1 MGKGVRQRSESRLSG
16 GIPLRII
23 LPVSLTVLL
32 FGMTIFFLLLPLIE
46 EKLMEGKREMI
57 RELTESSW
65 SILAAHAQKEKGG
78 LLTREQA
85 QAAAVENLRRL
96 RYGPELKDYFWINDM
111 HPRAIMHPY
120 RPDLEGKDISDFTD
134 PNGKRLFVEFVK
146 IVRTQNAGYVDY
158 EWQWKD
164 DPGRIVPKISYVKGF
179 EPWGW
184 IVGTGIYVEDV
195 RAEIASITRKLT
207 LICLGI
213 LAVIVVLSVY
223 IVRRGMI
230 VEQEKKQA
238 EEKARLRQEQL
249 FRASKMVSL
258 GTLVSGVAHEIN
270 NPVTSA
276 LLNTQTLRKVWDGV
290 LPVLDERTQS
300 DGDFKVGAMTYNEI
314 RQRMPLLLS
323 HIEDGTRRVRDIV
336 TDLRDF
342 ARETPA
348 ERSDD
353 IHVNEV
359 VGKAVGLVSNLIK
372 KSTSDFSV
380 DYTPDPPVFKGSAQ
394 RIEQVVINLV
404 MNACQALPDSERAV
418 RVRTGLDRD
427 KARVFV
433 EIEDEGVGIPPEVMQ
448 QIRDPFYTTKRDA
461 GGTGLG
467 LAISD
472 RIVRDHEG
480 EMKFESRQG
489 EGTTVRVYFPISTG
503 ESELIRTSI
512 E

>member
-1 MGKGVRQRSESRLSG
+1 MRRREQQRNEVRFAGR
-16 GIPLRII
+16 IPLRII
-23 LPVSLTVLL
+23 LPVTLTVIL
-32 FGMTIFFLLLPLIE
+32 FSMTIFLLVLPLIE
-46 EKLMEGKREMI
+46 EKLMDGKREMI

-65 SILAAHAQKEKGG
+65 SILVAHAQKEKDG
-78 LLTREQA
+78 LLTREEA
-85 QAAAVENLRRL
+85 QTEAIENLRRL

-111 HPRAIMHPY
+111 HPRIIMHPY
-120 RPDLEGKDISDFTD
+120 RPDLEGKDISDYAD
-134 PNGKRLFVEFVK
+134 PNGKRLFVEFVR
-146 IVRTQNAGYVDY
+146 IVRAKSAGYVDY

-164 DPGRIVPKISYVKGF
+164 DPGRIVPKISFVKGF

-195 RAEIASITRKLT
+195 RAEIAAITRKLT
-207 LICLGI
+207 LICIGI
-213 LAVIVVLSVY
+213 LAAIVVLSVY
-223 IVRRGMI
+223 IVRRGVI

-276 LLNTQTLRKVWDGV
+276 LLNTQTLRKVWDSV
-290 LPVLDERTQS
+290 LPILDQRTQN

-314 RQRMPLLLS
+314 RERMPMLLS

-336 TDLRDF
+336 TDLKDF

-348 ERSDD
+348 KRSDD
-353 IHVNEV
+353 INVNDIV
-359 VGKAVGLVSNLIK
+359 AKAVGLVSNLIK
-372 KSTSDFSV
+372 KSTNDFSV
-380 DYTPDPPVFKGSAQ
+380 DYTSNPPVFKGSAQ

-404 MNACQALPDSERAV
+404 MNACQALADSDRAV
-418 RVRTGLDRD
+418 RVCTGIDPE

-433 EIEDEGVGIPPEVMQ
+433 EVQDEGVGVPPEVMQ
-448 QIRDPFYTTKRDA
+448 HIKDPFYTTKREA

-480 EMKFESRQG
+480 EMTFISEQG
-489 EGTTVRVYFPISTG
+489 KGTTVRVYFPVPAN
-503 ESELIRTSI
+503 
-512 E
+512 

>member
-1 MGKGVRQRSESRLSG
+1 MDIGKHQSNGNQLPGR
-16 GIPLRII
+16 IPLRII
-23 LPVSLTVLL
+23 LPVSLTVIL
-32 FGMTIFFLLLPLIE
+32 FGMTIFFLVIPLIE
-46 EKLMEGKREMI
+46 EKLMDGKREMI

-65 SILAAHAQKEKGG
+65 SLLAAHAQKENNG

-85 QAAAVENLRRL
+85 QAAAIENLRRQ

-120 RPDLEGKDISDFTD
+120 RPDLEGKDISNFTD
-134 PNGKRLFVEFVK
+134 PNGKHLFVEFVK
-146 IVRTQNAGYVDY
+146 VVKAQNAGYVDY

-164 DPGRIVPKISYVKGF
+164 DPNRIVPKISYVKGF

-270 NPVTSA
+270 NPVTSS

-290 LPVLDERTQS
+290 LPILDQRTQS

-314 RQRMPLLLS
+314 RQRMPMLLS

-336 TDLRDF
+336 TDLKDF

-353 IHVNEV
+353 IDVNKV
-359 VGKAVGLVSNLIK
+359 VEKSVGLVSNLIK
-372 KSTSDFSV
+372 KSTNDFTV
-380 DYTPDPPVFKGSAQ
+380 DYMPDPPVFKGSAQ

-404 MNACQALPDSERAV
+404 MNACQALPDSDRAV
-418 RVRTGLDRD
+418 RVRTGLDSE
-427 KARVFV
+427 KACVFV
-433 EIEDEGVGIPPEVMQ
+433 EIGDEGTGMPPEVMQ
-448 QIRDPFYTTKRDA
+448 QIKDPFYTTKRDA

-480 EMKFESRQG
+480 EMNFVSSEGK
-489 EGTTVRVYFPISTG
+489 GTTVRVYFPIPGQFS
-503 ESELIRTSI
+503 TSI

>member
-1 MGKGVRQRSESRLSG
+1 MKSG
-16 GIPLRII
+16 RHHRNDDRVFGRIPLRII
-23 LPVSLTVLL
+23 LPLSLTVIL
-32 FGMTIFFLLLPLIE
+32 FSMTIFLLLLPLIE
-46 EKLMEGKREMI
+46 EKRMEGKREMI

-65 SILAAHAQKEKGG
+65 SILAAHAQKEKNGQ
-78 LLTREQA
+78 LSRERA
-85 QAAAVENLRRL
+85 QAAAVDNLRRL

-120 RPDLEGKDISDFTD
+120 RPDLEGKDISNFTD

-146 IVRTQNAGYVDY
+146 VVRAQNAGYVNY

-164 DPGRIVPKISYVKGF
+164 DPDRIVPKISYVKGF

-213 LAVIVVLSVY
+213 LAAIVVLSVY

-276 LLNTQTLRKVWDGV
+276 LLNTQTLRKVWEGV
-290 LPVLDERTQS
+290 LPILDERTRL

-314 RQRMPLLLS
+314 RKRMPMLLS

-353 IHVNEV
+353 IDVNEV
-359 VGKAVGLVSNLIK
+359 VVKAVGLVANLIK
-372 KSTSDFSV
+372 KSTNDFTV
-380 DYTPDPPVFKGSAQ
+380 NYTPDPPVFKGSAQ

-404 MNACQALPDSERAV
+404 MNACQALDDSDRAV
-418 RVRTGLDRD
+418 RVCTRLDPD
-427 KARVFV
+427 KACVVV
-433 EIEDEGVGIPPEVMQ
+433 EVEDEGVGIPPEVMQ
-448 QIRDPFYTTKRDA
+448 QIKDPFYTTKRDA

-480 EMKFESRQG
+480 ELEFISRQG
-489 EGTTVRVYFPISTG
+489 KGTTVRVYFPISKG
-503 ESELIRTSI
+503 ENGLLRRNE
-512 E
+512 

>member
-1 MGKGVRQRSESRLSG
+1 MQKGKQQRNEGWLAGR
-16 GIPLRII
+16 IPVRII
-23 LPVSLTVLL
+23 LPVTLTVIL
-32 FGMTIFFLLLPLIE
+32 FGMTIFLLVLPLIQ
-46 EKLMEGKREMI
+46 EKLMDGKREMI

-65 SILAAHAQKEKGG
+65 SILAAHAQKEKDE

-85 QAAAVENLRRL
+85 QASAIENLRRL

-111 HPRAIMHPY
+111 HPHIIMHPY
-120 RPDLEGKDISDFTD
+120 RTDLEGKDISEYAD

-146 IVRTQNAGYVDY
+146 VVKAKGAGYVDY

-164 DPGRIVPKISYVKGF
+164 DPERIVPKISYVKGF

-195 RAEIASITRKLT
+195 RADIASITRRLT
-207 LICLGI
+207 LISIGI
-213 LAVIVVLSVY
+213 LAVIVALSAY
-223 IVRRGMI
+223 IVRRGVI

-238 EEKARLRQEQL
+238 EENARLRQEQL

-276 LLNTQTLRKVWDGV
+276 LLNAQTLQKVWDDV
-290 LPVLDERTQS
+290 LPILDERTKS
-300 DGDFKVGAMTYNEI
+300 GGDFKVGAMNYTEI
-314 RQRMPLLLS
+314 RERMPLLLS
-323 HIEDGTRRVRDIV
+323 HIEEGTRRVRDIV

-342 ARETPA
+342 ARETPT

-353 IHVNEV
+353 INVNEV
-359 VGKAVGLVSNLIK
+359 VNKAVGLVSNLIK
-372 KSTSDFSV
+372 KSTNYFTV
-380 DYTPDPPVFKGSAQ
+380 DYMPNLPVFKGSAQ

-404 MNACQALPDSERAV
+404 MNACQALEDSERAV
-418 RVRTGLDRD
+418 RIRTGIDSETE
-427 KARVFV
+427 RVFV
-433 EIEDEGVGIPPEVMQ
+433 EVEDEGIGVKPEVMQ
-448 QIRDPFYTTKRDA
+448 HIKDPFYTTKRDA

-480 EMKFESRQG
+480 EMAFISEQG
-489 EGTTVRVYFPISTG
+489 KGTTVRVYFPVPAD
-503 ESELIRTSI
+503 
-512 E
+512 